1 MLSTPARAA
10 AAAAAA
16 AAVLAG
22 SSTTAVAD
30 GGGGSSTWAPVDS
43 PTFEHNS
50 IVLQVAFT
58 SDGQTGYAG
67 GGTAEGCPAH
77 IVKTSDAG
85 HTWDVVWPA
94 GNCTAIDFNL
104 FLSAAVRDD
113 AHAVV
118 GGSFFQA
125 WTETGKAFYPAINNF
140 GTPPQD
146 AGVIPGSGQFALVS
160 GKERRVGGNSVDVS
174 DNGVNYTR
182 IPIPD
187 TAINSSNHLARY
199 GAFPSKD
206 VWYVT
211 AGTFEGSA
219 APGAARNKLS
229 RHFTV
234 DDAAREIRVHAAAT
248 AAASAVLAARA
259 GLDTGPNDGDT
270 AAIVKTSD
278 GGKTWELVYQ
288 NKPGDNIYPNGIH
301 CTSDQHCV
309 ACLEGDSARIVV
321 TRDGGKTW
329 KETMHDPDP
338 HSSLMAVHM
347 LSEKEVWVAGGH
359 PAGQFEGRFWHSLD
373 GGDTWTKTAFPGTYI
388 ISLDMQG
395 PKSGFAVALTS
406 KQPAGLKLFKLQ

>member
-1 MLSTPARAA
+1 MLLLRTPVAA
-10 AAAAAA
+10 AAAAL
-16 AAVLAG
+16 LAG
-22 SSTTAVAD
+22 TASA
-30 GGGGSSTWAPVDS
+30 GGSTWAPVDS

-67 GGTAEGCPAH
+67 GGTADGCPAH
-77 IVKTSDAG
+77 IVKTQDG
-85 HTWDVVWPA
+85 GQTWDVVWPA

-113 AHAVV
+113 THAVV
-118 GGSFFQA
+118 GGSFFQT
-125 WTETGKAFYPAINNF
+125 WTETGEAFYPAINNF

-146 AGVIPGSGQFALVS
+146 AGVIPGSGKFALVS

-174 DNGVNYTR
+174 ENGLNYTR
-182 IPIPD
+182 ISIPD
-187 TAINSSNHLARY
+187 TAVNSSNHLARY

-206 VWYVT
+206 VWYIT

-219 APGAARNKLS
+219 APGASRNKLS

-234 DDAAREIRVHAAAT
+234 DDVAREIRVHAAAGRSDGD
-248 AAASAVLAARA
+248 AAAAAAVSALT
-259 GLDTGPNDGDT
+259 GLDTGPNNGDT

-301 CTSDQHCV
+301 CTTIQHCV
-309 ACLEGDSARIVV
+309 ACLEGDTARIVV

-388 ISLDMQG
+388 ISLDIQG
-395 PKSGFAVALTS
+395 SKSGFAVALTS